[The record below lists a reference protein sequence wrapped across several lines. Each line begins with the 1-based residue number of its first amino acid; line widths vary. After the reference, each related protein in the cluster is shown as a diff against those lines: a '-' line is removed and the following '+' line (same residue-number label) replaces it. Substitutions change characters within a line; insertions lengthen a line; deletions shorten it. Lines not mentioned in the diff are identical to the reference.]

1 LEDVEDIRE
10 DLARVLAVV
19 QALATPEIIE
29 NGSRGGKKSEE
40 PRARPVT
47 RARPLTMDRS

>member
-19 QALATPEIIE
+19 QALAPARDHGERV
-29 NGSRGGKKSEE
+29 SRRKEK
-40 PRARPVT
+40 
-47 RARPLTMDRS
+47 